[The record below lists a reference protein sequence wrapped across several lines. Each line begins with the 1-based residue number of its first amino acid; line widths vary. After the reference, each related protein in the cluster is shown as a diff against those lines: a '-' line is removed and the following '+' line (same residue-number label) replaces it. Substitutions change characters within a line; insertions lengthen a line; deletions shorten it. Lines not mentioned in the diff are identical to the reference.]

1 MIFGIN
7 TTRDISK
14 FSKLSR
20 AAKNVIRLSAREI
33 TYKSYNNF
41 EILLVVFMPNQY
53 ITTNHAIILPILMAK
68 SSSIFLVPLLND
80 LTFIS
85 FLLGSLRSEP
95 AQIKVI
101 P

>member
-7 TTRDISK
+7 TPRDISK

-20 AAKNVIRLSAREI
+20 AAKNFIRLSAREI

-41 EILLVVFMPNQY
+41 EILLVVFIPN

-68 SSSIFLVPLLND
+68 SSSIFLVLLLND

>member
-20 AAKNVIRLSAREI
+20 AAKNFIRLSAREI

-41 EILLVVFMPNQY
+41 EILLVVFMPN
-53 ITTNHAIILPILMAK
+53 ITTKHAIILPILMAK
-68 SSSIFLVPLLND
+68 SSSIFLVLLLND

-85 FLLGSLRSEP
+85 FLLGSLRSGP

>member
-1 MIFGIN
+1 
-7 TTRDISK
+7 
-14 FSKLSR
+14 
-20 AAKNVIRLSAREI
+20 
-33 TYKSYNNF
+33 
-41 EILLVVFMPNQY
+41 
-53 ITTNHAIILPILMAK
+53 MAK

-101 P
+101 PSPYFVFLSSRKELERVGLSDKNLSIIIAVKILNHFT

>member
-20 AAKNVIRLSAREI
+20 AAKNFIRLSAREI

-41 EILLVVFMPNQY
+41 EILLVVFMPN
-53 ITTNHAIILPILMAK
+53 ITTKHAIILPILMAK
-68 SSSIFLVPLLND
+68 SSGIFLVPLLND

>member
-20 AAKNVIRLSAREI
+20 AAKNFIRLSAREI

-41 EILLVVFMPNQY
+41 EILLVVFMPN
-53 ITTNHAIILPILMAK
+53 ITTNHAIILAILMAK

>member
-1 MIFGIN
+1 
-7 TTRDISK
+7 
-14 FSKLSR
+14 
-20 AAKNVIRLSAREI
+20 
-33 TYKSYNNF
+33 
-41 EILLVVFMPNQY
+41 
-53 ITTNHAIILPILMAK
+53 MAK
-68 SSSIFLVPLLND
+68 SSSIFLVLLLND